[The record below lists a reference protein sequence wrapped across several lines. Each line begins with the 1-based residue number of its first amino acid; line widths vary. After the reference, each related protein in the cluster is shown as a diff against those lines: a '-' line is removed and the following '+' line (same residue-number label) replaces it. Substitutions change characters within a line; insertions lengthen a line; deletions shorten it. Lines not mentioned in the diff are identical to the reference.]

1 LRLHRDQFSA
11 CHPHVPPHQRRFL
24 SERRKPHSIGPAASR
39 VLIRRHTCGG
49 DGASNHQS
57 HCLTANS
64 TSLCPISPRQDIR
77 QSVSQGE
84 SSPNQFSACCPH
96 VPPRQQ
102 QFLSERRKP
111 HSILANMQDV
121 DDRAPPSA
129 WLITH
134 RNTLGAATRAGMV
147 IRVGRKAQKRLKSS
161 IFGPNRLIRPQTSRR
176 TPRADASIAFV
187 AFQSIA
193 LPVVRKLL
201 ARVRRVPLARH
212 ADQQRQECW
221 SGGTHAAAILHSGD
235 HQELPID
242 ELMHQTIKRHD
253 TYVSAPLNQNGGHV
267 TSGPPYSSIR
277 SGIQAVGNTPFGEVV
292 T

>member
-1 LRLHRDQFSA
+1 
-11 CHPHVPPHQRRFL
+11 
-24 SERRKPHSIGPAASR
+24 
-39 VLIRRHTCGG
+39 
-49 DGASNHQS
+49 
-57 HCLTANS
+57 
-64 TSLCPISPRQDIR
+64 
-77 QSVSQGE
+77 
-84 SSPNQFSACCPH
+84 
-96 VPPRQQ
+96 
-102 QFLSERRKP
+102 
-111 HSILANMQDV
+111 
-121 DDRAPPSA
+121 
-129 WLITH
+129 
-134 RNTLGAATRAGMV
+134 
-147 IRVGRKAQKRLKSS
+147 
-161 IFGPNRLIRPQTSRR
+161 
-176 TPRADASIAFV
+176 
-187 AFQSIA
+187 
-193 LPVVRKLL
+193 LL